1 LNKVEA
7 LMTASDVLEIIRL
20 FMANHIEVIIDGGWG
35 VDALLGEQTRPHS
48 DLDIAM
54 PHQHVPLARGLLEAM
69 GFKDEPRPDT
79 RECNFVLTDDRRRS
93 VDFHTYIY
101 NDIGNLIFGLP
112 YPLESLGG
120 SGMIA
125 GQPVRCI
132 TPEWM
137 VRFHTGYDFDE
148 DDYRDVIAL
157 CQRFGIDMPAE
168 YRQFE
173 FTRRVGIDSGIDS
186 RSSPRLEEDQG

>member
-1 LNKVEA
+1 VNKAEA
-7 LMTASDVLEIIRL
+7 QMTASDVLDILHL
-20 FMANHIEVIIDGGWG
+20 FIANHIEVIIDGGWG

-54 PHQHVPLARGLLEAM
+54 PHQHVPLARALLDAR

-79 RECNFVLTDDRRRS
+79 RRCNFVLTDDRGRS
-93 VDFHTYIY
+93 VDFHTYIF
-101 NDIGNLIFGLP
+101 DDLGNLIFGLP
-112 YPLESLGG
+112 YPLESLCGM
-120 SGMIA
+120 GMIA

-137 VRFHTGYDFDE
+137 VRFHTGYTIDD
-148 DDYRDVIAL
+148 DDYRDVTAL
-157 CQRFGIDMPAE
+157 CQRFAIEVPVE

-173 FTRRVGIDSGIDS
+173 LANRGG
-186 RSSPRLEEDQG
+186 E